1 MISGVPRSSSTP
13 RFGVLLLTLL
23 AGSLFTALAC
33 AGEQEV
39 MSGSVAA
46 AIREAGHPCAHVI
59 QMDRSKEG
67 AAEGYTVWNVSCNSG
82 RFKVTFKG
90 DTGSEVVPLD

>member
-1 MISGVPRSSSTP
+1 MSAVAKRFSHT
-13 RFGVLLLTLL
+13 RFGATLL
-23 AGSLFTALAC
+23 ACLILISASW
-33 AGEQEV
+33 AGDQEV

-67 AAEGYTVWNVSCNSG
+67 AAEGYSVWNVSCNSG